1 MVNLRKI
8 FMIIAPN
15 KGGTLMFQMKN
26 ALVLVSVK
34 RF

>member
-15 KGGTLMFQMKN
+15 KRGTLMNQMKN
-26 ALVLVSVK
+26 ALVLVSI
-34 RF
+34 